1 MKPKIFFITGGCGFI
16 GSNFIRYLLENT
28 DVKHIINLD
37 KLTYAGSTSNLKEFN
52 SDSRYIFIEG
62 DITDAKLVYS
72 LFQNHNPDCLV
83 HFAAESHVDRS
94 IDGPDEFI
102 NTNIIGTFTLL
113 EESLRYYKSL
123 SKNSVTEFLF
133 HHISTDEVFG
143 SLGKTGSFTEN
154 TPYDPSSPYSASKAS
169 SDHLVR
175 AWNHTYSLPTLI
187 TNCSNNYGPYQ
198 FPEKLIPLMIINCI
212 NNNELPIYGDGK
224 NIRDWLY
231 VEDHCEAL
239 YAVLKR
245 GKSGETYNIGG
256 NEEQTNLNIVNI
268 ICEILDDN
276 KPSSKLSSYKELITY
291 VKDRPGHDFRYAI
304 DASKIKNEL
313 GWQPK
318 YNFKDAIS
326 NTIDWYLENK
336 NWWDKILNNKYNL
349 ERLGD
354 S

>member
-154 TPYDPSSPYSASKAS
+154 TPYDPSSPYSAAKAS

-175 AWNHTYSLPTLI
+175 AWYRTFGLPVLI

-198 FPEKLIPLMIINCI
+198 FPEKLIPLMIINCL
-212 NNNELPIYGDGK
+212 NEKPLPVYGKGD

-231 VEDHCEAL
+231 VEDHCTAIIS
-239 YAVLKR
+239 VLQN
-245 GKSGETYNIGG
+245 GILGETYNIGG
-256 NEEQTNLNIVNI
+256 RSEISNLKIVET
-268 ICEILDDN
+268 ICDSLDEIH
-276 KPSSKLSSYKELITY
+276 PSISGKSYRELITF
-291 VKDRPGHDFRYAI
+291 VRDRPGHDFRYSI
-304 DASKIKNEL
+304 DASKIEKALNWVPDESFET
-313 GWQPK
+313 GIRK
-318 YNFKDAIS
+318 
-326 NTIDWYLENK
+326 TIQWYLDHQD
-336 NWWDKILNNKYNL
+336 WWQKKKKKIYKQ
-349 ERLGD
+349 ERLGAL
-354 S
+354 